1 MSARKLQVVVSD
13 FVAAAS
19 TSGVDPTATV
29 TLTELPAGISQQLAD
44 AAFGR
49 SQWREAFSYYLMAL
63 RSGEAVVDVAKCLL
77 FAARSALY
85 LGEHRMAQTLLGL
98 YADGFPQ
105 DPEGLFYLG
114 RAYQAVHRDH
124 EALSCFNAASLI
136 NPGRPKYLAA
146 LAQAAHAIAF
156 EGYGFAAESAPAT
169 YIAIARSS
177 LNAALAKEPDHLE
190 SLTEQMLLAL
200 DVGELDKALA
210 TFKVIA
216 DKESKH
222 GPDKVASAATS
233 LALAFARG
241 GHENRIGEI
250 SYLEK
255 YGAGRRLL
263 ARAKALK
270 GVERTAIVAPIK
282 TTLLHPEPNTTRW
295 TVELIEAGKFGSQR
309 LGGGA
314 STPAESVSVEA
325 EFVAPI
331 RLGAKGEITALA
343 GRLRE
348 LPAYFA
354 GIVTHA
360 STAPP
365 GTRDPEMVRNLLIRK
380 EAWNE
385 LVAQDAE
392 AGWEQLVTGALD
404 RLKLFIVPQVGA
416 VPPVPRVAKA
426 KKPTRPRVIVLS
438 RHGPRLVG
446 GGEQFLRIAGNTYA
460 ANHGAEVFFA
470 GLTRDWTEATAAW
483 PAGRESFKG
492 GFVYDDVD
500 TFRAFCLANQ
510 VTAIHVISGL
520 GDFVLDA
527 CRGLDIKLIYGV
539 HFWREFIPSRVLS
552 RPYYPNVGL
561 ADAKPLAQMEELLER
576 GDFVYVNSDMCADMS
591 RQAYRWSPP
600 IIYSV
605 PIAETPEGQLAEDPA
620 PVESKNFVLLVN
632 ARADKGWYLLLDIAE
647 RLPGVEFVAIAGQS
661 DRGAALA
668 DVGRRRLTNVRV
680 IDRTD
685 RMDQMYRAAKLVVV
699 PSFSF
704 VETFSRVVIE
714 AGRFAKP
721 VLMAESGNLTYL
733 GAGTDLVLPNDAAA
747 WAERIG
753 TLMSSPKAYRKAVE
767 QIVEVAEKYTADTL
781 VGRLNRIP
789 VRRDQ
794 PRILVCAGSG
804 VGNICHVSP
813 MVKKLATHYGRPVDV
828 LVAGDF
834 AGSSAAMAGS
844 EHVAQVF
851 ETLRHVAMRQYDIVL
866 VTHSFGTLVPSF
878 NAYRVLSS
886 RDFGMFEPGGNV
898 HESEF
903 NLAFLKQA
911 LGIDYS
917 PAETQG
923 YFFGDISA
931 VYDASPLGERK
942 ALKIGLH
949 AGSKGGIWAAK
960 RWPGFA
966 RLAGSLIA
974 GGAEVVSV
982 GIKSEYVDGTLDKT
996 DLTIARMAEEI
1007 STCDAMVSNDSGVM
1021 NIANALGIPLVA
1033 LFGPTNPVTRGPINS
1048 PVRILSPGTDCAP
1061 CEAKAGYKSRFDGGK
1076 CQCISLIS
1084 VSRVMDALR
1093 ELGVN
1098 LPVAQSAR

>member
-1 MSARKLQVVVSD
+1 MSARKLQVVVAD

-19 TSGVDPTATV
+19 SSEIAPVAPAPAAD
-29 TLTELPAGISQQLAD
+29 LPAGISQQLAD

-49 SQWREAFSYYLMAL
+49 GQWRDAFTYYIQAL

-77 FAARSALY
+77 FGARAALY
-85 LGEHRMAQTLLGL
+85 LGEHRVAQTLLST

-105 DPEGLFYLG
+105 DAEGLFYLG
-114 RAYQAVHRDH
+114 RAYQAVHRDQ
-124 EALSCFNAASLI
+124 EALGCFNAASLI

-156 EGYGFAAESAPAT
+156 EGYGFAAETSPAT
-169 YIAIARSS
+169 YLAIARSS

-200 DVGELDKALA
+200 DSGELDKALS
-210 TFKVIA
+210 TFKTIA

-222 GPDKVASAATS
+222 GPDKVASAATT

-241 GHENRIGEI
+241 GYEHRIPEI
-250 SYLEK
+250 AYLGK
-255 YGAGRRLL
+255 YAAGRRLL
-263 ARAKALK
+263 ARANALK
-270 GVERTAIVAPIK
+270 GIERTAIVAPVK
-282 TTLLHPEPNTTRW
+282 TTVLSPDGGERW
-295 TVELIEAGKFGSQR
+295 MVEQVEAGKFGSQR
-309 LGGGA
+309 MPGGA
-314 STPAESVSVEA
+314 SSPPESVSVDA

-331 RLGAKGEITALA
+331 RQGAKSEITALA

-348 LPAYFA
+348 LPPYFA
-354 GIVTHA
+354 GIVTHTT
-360 STAPP
+360 TAPP
-365 GTRDPEMVRNLLIRK
+365 GTRDPATVRNLLIRK

-385 LVAQDAE
+385 LVVQDAE
-392 AGWEQLVTGALD
+392 SDWEQLVAAALS
-404 RLKLFIVPQVGA
+404 RLKLFVVPQGGA
-416 VPPVPRVAKA
+416 VPATGRALKG
-426 KKPTRPRVIVLS
+426 KNRTRPRVMVLS
-438 RHGPRLVG
+438 RHGPRLIG

-460 ANHGAEVFFA
+460 ASHGAEVFFA
-470 GLTRDWTEATAAW
+470 GLTRDWTEANTVW
-483 PAGRESFKG
+483 PTGKETFKA

-500 TFRAFCLANQ
+500 TFRAFCLANEI
-510 VTAIHVISGL
+510 TAIHVISGL
-520 GDFVLDA
+520 GEFVLDA

-552 RPYYPNVGL
+552 RPYYPNVGMM
-561 ADAKPLAQMEELLER
+561 DAKPLKQMEELLER
-576 GDFVYVNSDMCADMS
+576 GDFVYVNSDLCADMS

-605 PIAETPEGQLAEDPA
+605 PIAETPEGQLPEAPP
-620 PVESKNFVLLVN
+620 PVEGKNFVLLVN

-647 RLPGVEFVAIAGQS
+647 RLPDVEFVAIAGQS

-685 RMDQMYRAAKLVVV
+685 RMDQMYQAARLVVV

-733 GAGTDLVLPNDAAA
+733 GAGTDLVLPNDAAV

-753 TLMSSPKAYRKAVE
+753 NLMSNPKAYKKAAE
-767 QIVEVAEKYTADTL
+767 QIVGVAEKYTADTL
-781 VGRLNRIP
+781 VSRLNRIP

-794 PRILVCAGSG
+794 LRILVCAGSG

-813 MVKKLATHYGRPVDV
+813 MVKKLATHYGQPVDV

-834 AGSSAAMAGS
+834 AGSSATMAGS

-851 ETLRHVAMRQYDIVL
+851 ENLSHVAMRQYDLVL

-886 RDFGMFEPGGNV
+886 RDFDMFEPGGDM
-898 HESEF
+898 HEAEF
-903 NLAFLKQA
+903 NLAFIKKA
-911 LGIDYS
+911 LGIDYT
-917 PAETQG
+917 AADCEG
-923 YFFGDISA
+923 YFFGGIDREPQA
-931 VYDASPLGERK
+931 LPVATGK
-942 ALKIGLH
+942 ALKIGVH

-966 RLAGSLIA
+966 RLAGTLIA
-974 GGAEVVSV
+974 NGAEVVSV
-982 GIKSEYVDGTLDKT
+982 GIKSEYVEGTLDKT
-996 DLTIARMAEEI
+996 DLTIARMAEEL
-1007 STCDAMVSNDSGVM
+1007 STCDAVVSNDSGVM
-1021 NIANALGIPLVA
+1021 NIANALGIPMVA
-1033 LFGPTNPVTRGPINS
+1033 LFGPTNPVTRGPIHS
-1048 PVRILSPGTDCAP
+1048 PVRILAPDTECSP
-1061 CEAKAGYKSRFDGGK
+1061 CEAKAGYKSRFDSGK

-1084 VSRVMDALR
+1084 VSRVMEALS
-1093 ELGVN
+1093 ELGVV
-1098 LPVAQSAR
+1098 LPTSPAR